1 VKIAVFLSGRGSNF
15 LSILTAI
22 EENRLNASVGLV
34 ISNSAD
40 AGGLSYAEARG
51 IPTAVF
57 DRAEYADGSEF
68 GRDMLELLLQ
78 EGIELIVLA
87 GYLRKIPPVVIRAFS
102 KRIVNIHP
110 ALLPKHGGKGMY
122 GHFVHEAVIRE
133 GDVESGV
140 TIHYVDEVYDRGE
153 IIEQR
158 RIPVLAGETPESL
171 ASRVLEVEHQLYP
184 EVLQRLVN
192 ELSTDQ

>member
-1 VKIAVFLSGRGSNF
+1 
-15 LSILTAI
+15 
-22 EENRLNASVGLV
+22 
-34 ISNSAD
+34 
-40 AGGLSYAEARG
+40 
-51 IPTAVF
+51 
-57 DRAEYADGSEF
+57 
-68 GRDMLELLLQ
+68 
-78 EGIELIVLA
+78 
-87 GYLRKIPPVVIRAFS
+87 VIRAFS